1 MKEDLKKFDRDIV
14 KFIAVIPMAIGHLIG
29 ALMSNGIIGYSQL
42 TLVLSTLALIAP
54 PVFFFFIAEGY
65 RYTSSRK
72 NYAKRLLL
80 FALITQIPFSLLNYN
95 SIFTFKELNIFFTL
109 FLGLMSIVL
118 WESGLPL
125 PYRIIGV
132 ILIDGVTVLLGCE
145 WQIFAV
151 PMILVFHIFTDDPK
165 RRFIWY
171 LGLCIFH
178 QFMYGG
184 MSIYVFMS
192 FGFILG
198 IGCMLFA
205 YALTTVFYSGEK
217 GCHAKLSGQFFYVF
231 YPAHLAVIYVIVPIL
246 KYILLVTAIGHFLT
260 A

>member
-1 MKEDLKKFDRDIV
+1 MKDDLKRFDHDIV
-14 KFIAVIPMAIGHLIG
+14 KLIAIIPMTAGHLIG

-42 TLVLSTLALIAP
+42 TFVLSTLALIAP
-54 PVFFFFIAEGY
+54 PVFFFFVAEGC

-72 NYAKRLLL
+72 KYAQRLLL
-80 FALITQIPFSLLNYN
+80 CAFITQIPFSLLNYN

-118 WESGLPL
+118 WESELPL
-125 PYRIIGV
+125 PHRVIGV
-132 ILIDGVTVLLGCE
+132 ILLDGITVLLGCE

-151 PMILVFHIFTDDPK
+151 AMILVFHIFADDPK
-165 RRFIWY
+165 RRFKWY

-217 GCHAKLSGQFFYVF
+217 GYHPKLSGRFFYVF
-231 YPAHLAVIYVIVPIL
+231 YPAHLAVIYVIVLIL
-246 KYILLVTAIGHFLT
+246 RYILMVAAIVLFTA
-260 A
+260 